1 MARGRALGAAR
12 AREEGRESEGRTL
25 LLKNMLK
32 KDRGKGA
39 PETGNPEFYT
49 RTHPTFREHSHNAEV
64 SLQHH
69 SHEECD
75 EMISTTNIPV
85 YTDG

>member
-1 MARGRALGAAR
+1 MSVEMARGRALGAAR
-12 AREEGRESEGRTL
+12 AREEGRESEGRAL
-25 LLKNMLK
+25 LLK